1 MNNKFQKRK
10 NFLVCVDSDGC
21 AMDTMNIKHE
31 RYFGPLIIEVFN
43 IKDKERFLKYWNQI
57 NLYSRTRG
65 INRFKGLVMG
75 LKNAIQNGE
84 EIGNIDNLIKWSE
97 TTKELSNL
105 SIEKEIEK
113 TPTDD
118 LKKALEWSKKVNVGI
133 EELVGVDKPF
143 EKVRESLEKIH
154 QFADIA
160 IVSSANSEAVLSEW
174 ERHKL
179 LPYVDVFYGQ
189 EAGTKAACIEQLKKY
204 GYNNDEIVM
213 IGDAPGDLDAAQ
225 KNNVLYYPIL
235 FGKEK
240 FSWER
245 FINEALDKF
254 MSKNYIGQ
262 YQDKMIKE
270 FNDLLDA

>member
-1 MNNKFQKRK
+1 MNNEFQKRK
-10 NFLVCVDSDGC
+10 KFLVCVDSDGC

-31 RYFGPLIIEVFN
+31 KYFGPLITEVFN
-43 IKDKERFLKYWNQI
+43 INDKERFLKYWNHI

-84 EIGNIDNLIKWSE
+84 EIGNIDNLIKWAE
-97 TTKELSNL
+97 TTKELSNS
-105 SIEKEIEK
+105 SIEKEIK
-113 TPTDD
+113 ATPSED
-118 LKKALEWSKKVNVGI
+118 LIKALEWSKKVNAGI

-154 QFADIA
+154 EVADVA

-179 LPYVDVFYGQ
+179 LPHVDVFYGQ
-189 EAGTKAACIEQLKKY
+189 EAGTKTACIEQLKKY
-204 GYNNDEIVM
+204 GYSNDEIIM
-213 IGDAPGDLDAAQ
+213 LGDAPGDLDAAQ
-225 KNNVLYYPIL
+225 KNDVLYYPIL
-235 FGKEK
+235 FGHEK

-245 FINEALDKF
+245 FIDEALEKF
-254 MSKNYIGQ
+254 MSKNYTGQ

-270 FNDLLDA
+270 FNDLLDS